1 MDILFAVMIAKAE
14 TGNRYSNKINMS
26 FQRSLTPKKVSFSE
40 SIIVQG
46 ARQHNLK
53 NLSLKIPKNSIVVIT
68 GPSGSGKS
76 SLAFDTLFAEG
87 QRRYVESLSSYA
99 RQFLHQF
106 QKPEVDWIEG
116 LSPAIA
122 IEQRNSLPNARSIV
136 ATTTEIYDYLR
147 LLFSSIGTVHDPVTG
162 DVIKRQSPQE
172 ISDQMMMFAAGTR
185 LMLLAPLEWKNE
197 DELPSLLQRIRREG
211 FVRVRKDGEMMELEQ
226 LKEKSSKEIKCLE
239 IVVDR
244 LILQEGGE
252 ERLRD
257 SLETTLRWGKNTILV
272 LAQEPGRS
280 DWEEHLFSTD
290 FCNPK
295 TGFTMESLTPKHF
308 SFNSPKGA
316 CQSCD
321 GLGKAAE
328 KKCDQ
333 CDGKRLRPEILSV
346 TLSGKEREWNIY
358 DLCHLSIAAAV
369 VVFQELKMKESERHL
384 VQEVLRGIATLW
396 RFLEDVGLGYLTLDR
411 ESGTLSGG
419 EMQRMRL
426 ATQMGS
432 ALSGVLYVLD
442 EPSIGLHQRDHARLL
457 QALVHLRDLGNS
469 VIVVEHDEETIKAAD
484 YIIDLGPRA
493 GLLGGEIMGE
503 GTLEEIKATPT
514 SLTGA
519 YLSGRKKIQLATK
532 RQKPSSPVASPQGW
546 LTVVGARENNL
557 KNLTVSFPVGF
568 FTCVTG
574 VSGSGKSTL
583 VHDVLYRGLASK
595 LQRATE
601 EPGLHEKIIGG
612 EQFDK
617 VIMIDQS
624 PIGRSSRSNPATY
637 VGIFDAIR
645 DLFVQL
651 PAARMRGYRRSQFSF
666 NIKGGRCEACHGE
679 GMRRVEMHFLPD
691 VFVLCDACEGKRF
704 HRDLLE
710 MTYKGRSIAEVL
722 EMTVEEAQQFFSAV
736 PKIVQKLHFLAEVG
750 LGYLKLGQ
758 SATTL
763 SGGEAQRLKLA
774 TELTKVTILKKEK
787 TLYILD
793 EPTTGLHFVD
803 IQQLLE
809 VLMKLRDAGSTLIV
823 IEHHLDVIKC
833 ADWVI
838 DLGPEGGDGGGEI
851 IVVGTP
857 EEVAACAKSDT
868 GVFLKKSLTAK

>member
-1 MDILFAVMIAKAE
+1 MSRQGSSVSKK
-14 TGNRYSNKINMS
+14 NKNS
-26 FQRSLTPKKVSFSE
+26 FPE
-40 SIIVQG
+40 EISIQG

-53 NLSLKIPKNSIVVIT
+53 NFSLKIPKNRLVVIT

-87 QRRYVESLSSYA
+87 QRRYVESLSTYA
-99 RQFLHQF
+99 RQFLHQLP
-106 QKPEVDWIEG
+106 KPDVDWIEG

-122 IEQRNSLPNARSIV
+122 IEQRSSLPNPRSIV

-147 LLFSSIGTVHDPVTG
+147 LLFASIGIVHDPVTG
-162 DVIKRQSPQE
+162 DVIKCQSPQQ
-172 ISDQMMMFAAGTR
+172 ISDQILKFSSGTR
-185 LMLLAPLEWKNE
+185 VMLLAPLECE
-197 DELPSLLQRIRREG
+197 DAEELRSLLQRIRREG
-211 FVRVRKDGEMMELEQ
+211 FVRVRRDGEIVELEQ
-226 LKEKSSKEIKCLE
+226 WEKDSTHSMKRLE

-244 LILQEGGE
+244 LVLQEGNE

-272 LAQEPGRS
+272 LMQAPGAS
-280 DWEEHLFSTD
+280 NWKEHLFSTD

-295 TGFTMESLTPKHF
+295 TGFTMEALTPKHF

-316 CQSCD
+316 CQACY
-321 GLGKAAE
+321 GLGSISGRRCE
-328 KKCDQ
+328 GCH
-333 CDGKRLRPEILSV
+333 GKRLRLEILSV
-346 TLSGKEREWNIY
+346 TLAGKNREWNI
-358 DLCHLSIAAAV
+358 DDICCLPIATAATL
-369 VVFQELKMKESERHL
+369 FKELQMTESQRHL
-384 VQEVLRGIATLW
+384 MQEVLRGIMTRLQ
-396 RFLEDVGLGYLTLDR
+396 FLEEVGLGYLRLNR

-419 EMQRMRL
+419 EMQRIRL

-432 ALSGVLYVLD
+432 SLSGVLYVLD

-457 QALVHLRDLGNS
+457 QALAHLRDLGNS
-469 VIVVEHDEETIKAAD
+469 VIVVDHDEETIKAAD
-484 YIIDLGPRA
+484 HIIDLGPGA
-493 GLLGGEIMGE
+493 GVLGGELVGE

-514 SLTGA
+514 SLTGD
-519 YLSGRKKIQLATK
+519 YLSGRKKIEVSTK
-532 RQKPSSPVASPQGW
+532 RLLGQKF
-546 LTVVGARENNL
+546 LTIVGVREHNL
-557 KNLTVSFPVGF
+557 KNVTVAFPVGLL
-568 FTCVTG
+568 TCVTC

-583 VHDVLYRGLASK
+583 IHDVLYRGLAKQLHS
-595 LQRATE
+595 ASV
-601 EPGLHEKIIGG
+601 EPGLHEKILGG
-612 EQFDK
+612 ELFDR
-617 VIMIDQS
+617 VIMIDQT
-624 PIGRSSRSNPATY
+624 PIGRTSRSNPATY
-637 VGIFDAIR
+637 VGVFDLIR

-691 VFVLCDACEGKRF
+691 VMVLCEVCEGKRF

-710 MTYKGRSIAEVL
+710 ITYKGRNIADVL
-722 EMTVEEAQQFFSAV
+722 EMTVEEAQQFFLAV
-736 PKIVQKLHFLAEVG
+736 PKITHKLRYLSEVG

-774 TELTKVTILKKEK
+774 TELARVTALKKER

-793 EPTTGLHFVD
+793 EPTTGLHFSD

-809 VLMKLRDAGSTLIV
+809 ALMRLRDAGSTLIV

-838 DLGPEGGDGGGEI
+838 DLGPEGGDAGGELLI
-851 IVVGTP
+851 AGTP
-857 EEVAACAKSDT
+857 EEVAACEKSAT
-868 GVFLKKSLTAK
+868 GFFLKAIL

>member
-1 MDILFAVMIAKAE
+1 MP
-14 TGNRYSNKINMS
+14 R
-26 FQRSLTPKKVSFSE
+26 KVSSFE
-40 SIIVQG
+40 NIIIQG

-53 NLSLKIPKNSIVVIT
+53 NFSLKIPKNRLVVIT

-147 LLFSSIGTVHDPVTG
+147 LLFSSIGIVHDPATG
-162 DVIKRQSPQE
+162 DVIKRQSPQQ
-172 ISDQMMMFAAGTR
+172 ISDQIMRLPAGTR
-185 LMLLAPLEWKNE
+185 VILLAPVEWE
-197 DELPSLLQRIRREG
+197 DENSLKALLQGIRQEG
-211 FVRVRKDGEMMELEQ
+211 FVRVRKDGEIVDLNEWEEQ
-226 LKEKSSKEIKCLE
+226 KKSWHPTKHLE

-244 LILQEGGE
+244 LLLQEGVE

-272 LAQEPGRS
+272 LAQEPGCTE
-280 DWEEHLFSTD
+280 WKEHLLSTD

-316 CQSCD
+316 CSACH
-321 GLGKAAE
+321 GLGKMAE

-346 TLSGKEREWNIY
+346 TLLGKEREWNIH
-358 DLCHLSIAAAV
+358 DICHLSIATAAT
-369 VVFQELKMKESERHL
+369 VFQELKMKENEEHL
-384 VQEVLRGIATLW
+384 VKEVLRGITTRLN
-396 RFLEDVGLGYLTLDR
+396 FLQDVGLGYLTLQR
-411 ESGTLSGG
+411 ESATLSGG
-419 EMQRMRL
+419 EMQRIRL

-457 QALVHLRDLGNS
+457 QALFHLRDLGNS

-484 YIIDLGPRA
+484 HIIDLGSGA
-493 GLLGGEIMGE
+493 GVLGGEIMGE
-503 GTLEEIKATPT
+503 GTLEEIKATST

-519 YLSGRKKIQLATK
+519 YLSGRKKIQLSAK
-532 RQKPSSPVASPQGW
+532 RLQPSFPEGSEHGW

-557 KNLTVSFPVGF
+557 KNLTASFPVGLL
-568 FTCVTG
+568 TCVTG

-583 VHDVLYRGLASK
+583 VHDILYRGLARQ
-595 LQRATE
+595 LHRATE
-601 EPGLHEKIIGG
+601 EPGLHGKIVGMQ
-612 EQFDK
+612 QFQK

-679 GMRRVEMHFLPD
+679 GERRVEMHFLPD

-710 MTYKGRSIAEVL
+710 VTYKGRSIAEVL
-722 EMTVEEAQQFFSAV
+722 EMTVEEAQQFFLTV
-736 PKIVQKLHFLAEVG
+736 PKIAQKLHFLVEVG

-774 TELTKVTILKKEK
+774 TELARVTTLKKEK

-809 VLMKLRDAGSTLIV
+809 VLTKLRDAGSTLIV

-838 DLGPEGGDGGGEI
+838 DLGPEGGDAGGEI
-851 IVVGTP
+851 MMAGTP
-857 EEVAACAKSDT
+857 EEVAACEKSAT
-868 GVFLKKSLTAK
+868 GIFLKKIINLKEHKAKNTKQRRE

>member
-1 MDILFAVMIAKAE
+1 MSLQGSSIP
-14 TGNRYSNKINMS
+14 RKIS
-26 FQRSLTPKKVSFSE
+26 SSE
-40 SIIVQG
+40 SITIQG

-53 NLSLKIPKNSIVVIT
+53 NLSLKIPKNSLVVIT

-87 QRRYVESLSSYA
+87 QRRYAESLSSYA

-162 DVIKRQSPQE
+162 DVIKRQSPQQ
-172 ISDQMMMFAAGTR
+172 ISDKIMTFPPGTR
-185 LMLLAPLEWKNE
+185 VMLLAPLVWE
-197 DELPSLLQRIRREG
+197 DEGALKALLQGVRREG
-211 FVRVRKDGEMMELEQ
+211 FIRVRKDGEIVELEQ
-226 LKEKSSKEIKCLE
+226 LEKESSQHLKRLE

-244 LILQEGGE
+244 LLLQESCE

-295 TGFTMESLTPKHF
+295 TGFTMEALTPKHF

-316 CQSCD
+316 CQACH
-321 GLGKAAE
+321 GLGKMAE
-328 KKCDQ
+328 KVCPD
-333 CDGKRLRPEILSV
+333 CHGRRLRPEILSI
-346 TLSGKEREWNIY
+346 TLSGKEHEWNIHEI
-358 DLCHLSIAAAV
+358 CHLSIAAART
-369 VVFQELKMKESERHL
+369 VFQEMKMKECERHL
-384 VQEVLRGIATLW
+384 VKEVLRGITTRL
-396 RFLEDVGLGYLTLDR
+396 RFLEDVGLGYLTLQR
-411 ESGTLSGG
+411 ESATLSGG
-419 EMQRMRL
+419 EMQRIRL
-426 ATQMGS
+426 ATQIGS

-457 QALVHLRDLGNS
+457 QALFHLRDLGNS
-469 VIVVEHDEETIKAAD
+469 VIVVEHDEETIRAAD
-484 YIIDLGPRA
+484 YIIDLGPGA
-493 GLLGGEIMGE
+493 GVLGGEIMGE

-519 YLSGRKKIQLATK
+519 YLSGRKNIQLSTK
-532 RQKPSSPVASPQGW
+532 RHLSSSPVASPQGW
-546 LTVVGARENNL
+546 LTIVGARENNL
-557 KNLTVSFPVGF
+557 KNLTASFPVGL

-574 VSGSGKSTL
+574 VSGGGKSTL

-645 DLFVQL
+645 DIFVQL
-651 PAARMRGYRRSQFSF
+651 PAARMRGYRRGQFSF

-710 MTYKGRSIAEVL
+710 ITYKGRSIAEVL
-722 EMTVEEAQQFFSAV
+722 EMTVEEARRFFSAV
-736 PKIVQKLHFLAEVG
+736 PKIAQKLHFLVEVG

-758 SATTL
+758 SGTTL

-774 TELTKVTILKKEK
+774 TELARATMLKKEK

-809 VLMKLRDAGSTLIV
+809 VLIKLRDAGSTLIV

-851 IVVGTP
+851 IVAGTP
-857 EEVAACAKSDT
+857 EEVAACAKSAT
-868 GVFLKKSLTAK
+868 GIFLKEIINRKDSKK